1 MCTPAKA
8 GAQNADTNLA
18 CFCNG
23 PRLSPE
29 RTKGWI
35 RSCSVIPAK
44 AGISP
49 VRHGL
54 QGGIP
59 AFAGMTTENGQSAS
73 YPETATVPRR
83 RRAIPARRR

>member
-1 MCTPAKA
+1 MRTPAKA

-23 PRLSPE
+23 PRLSPGRAE
-29 RTKGWI
+29 GWI
-35 RSCSVIPAK
+35 RLFSVIPAK

-49 VRHGL
+49 VHHGL

-59 AFAGMTTENGQSAS
+59 AFAGMTT
-73 YPETATVPRR
+73 
-83 RRAIPARRR
+83 